1 MYISIMW
8 SRRSPHKK
16 IKTCSIFLV
25 LSSSLFSFHMICLCC
40 ILFILPVYY
49 IHEFHI
55 RFKYLLY
62 MKFKKRRRNLFIRNL
77 KDVFAKFNY

>member
-1 MYISIMW
+1 MYTSIMW
-8 SRRSPHKK
+8 SRRSPRKK

-49 IHEFHI
+49 IHDLISYSFQIFVIHEI
-55 RFKYLLY
+55 R
-62 MKFKKRRRNLFIRNL
+62 KKKKSIN
-77 KDVFAKFNY
+77 KQSKT